1 LTATDRRPI
10 RQRLAD
16 FDTEPE
22 LMRWMHALH
31 PQLGGRTPAQAIL
44 SGAAGEVHAIL
55 DRLADGAH
63 L

>member
-1 LTATDRRPI
+1 MALDRRPI

-16 FDTEPE
+16 LYTEAE
-22 LMRWMHALH
+22 LMHWMHTSH

-55 DRLADGAH
+55 DRLSDGAH

>member
-1 LTATDRRPI
+1 MADNRRPI
-10 RQRLAD
+10 RERLAEFYTD
-16 FDTEPE
+16 AEI
-22 LMRWMHALH
+22 LRWISEAH

-55 DRLADGAH
+55 DRLADGAN

>member
-1 LTATDRRPI
+1 MSSDRRPI

-16 FDTEPE
+16 LYTETE
-22 LMRWMHALH
+22 LMRWMHSAH
-31 PQLGGRTPAQAIL
+31 PQLGGRSPAQAIL